1 MSINLLNDK
10 QFNDYL
16 TDITYQ
22 GTPVPKQ
29 PNYHGDFESVD
40 YVEQH
45 RDEIIKGILN
55 QYIKL
60 RLREY
65 VVNLENEPAFVLV
78 DKNRTDLPGWTQQTF
93 ERGENIYEFN
103 GALMSSQLRNDIVMV
118 RDYLYD
124 AAGQYVDK
132 VIRTARETD
141 KKPKIRY
148 DYLKTSNELST
159 FEKALAAAKHW
170 HENMAEEL
178 AKRNKSKDFLE
189 KSLKGT
195 KKIMDLP
202 DGLTAYELTT
212 EEALDFES
220 DNMGHCVG
228 RGSYDAGVK
237 NGSTHIYSIRDAKGE
252 PHATLEV
259 RYNEVRQIKG
269 KGNRALIRKYV
280 PATFC
285 FIDSQRWGVVND
297 LANIHAI
304 QQDGKLWYIF
314 NLPKGFVVRG
324 GINLSKQELTELPDL
339 SDVVVEGDFDCS
351 SNQLTSLKGAP
362 QSVGGNFNCSA
373 NQLTSLEHAPRTV
386 NGNFNCSYNQLSDL
400 RGAPENI
407 RGNFSCWTN
416 HLISLQGAPQHVGGE
431 FNCNSNMLTD
441 LQGAPQYVGQGFY
454 CSQNRLDSLNGSPRY
469 IGNDFNCSYNR
480 LCDLQ
485 GAPIEIGGTFKC
497 NHNMLTSLQGFPQE
511 IGRGFDCSYNELRN
525 LHGVP
530 QDVQGDF
537 NCSHNHLVDL
547 QGAPQHVGGD
557 FGCFYNE
564 LTSLQGAPQDINGTF
579 DCSDNKLTSLQG
591 GPENVGGSYNCS
603 HNFLTDLTGAPK
615 HIKSKFVCVDNQLT
629 NLKGLPIGCKYVD
642 CSDNLLTSLEG
653 VSKEL
658 DCFSCD
664 KNKLT
669 SLQGGPKKIF
679 YRFSCTEN
687 QLSDLNGA
695 PEEVHGD
702 FNATGNP
709 LKSLFGLPK
718 LIKGCLYL
726 GLLSNASEIP
736 APEYLRDIYTSSNI
750 SPEMVEIMIQNG
762 KKLSVKGKLL
772 AGIERLRQKQANE
785 MSQEQQFVGDI
796 NGGRE

>member
-93 ERGENIYEFN
+93 ERGEDIYEFN
-103 GALMSSQLRNDIVMV
+103 GALMSNQLRNDIVMV

-132 VIRTARETD
+132 VIKNARETG

-148 DYLKTSNELST
+148 DFLKTSNEYST
-159 FEKALAAAKHW
+159 FEKALQAANDW

-202 DGLTAYELTT
+202 DGLTAYELIT

-237 NGSTHIYSIRDAKGE
+237 DGRIHIYSIRDKHGE
-252 PHATLEV
+252 PHATLEIKDNKV
-259 RYNEVRQIKG
+259 YQIKG
-269 KGNRALIRKYV
+269 KANKALIKKYI
-280 PATFC
+280 PATFN
-285 FIDSQRWGVVND
+285 FIDSQRWEVVND
-297 LANIHAI
+297 LANIRAI
-304 QQDGKLWYIF
+304 QQDGKLWDIY

-324 GINLSKQELTELPDL
+324 NIDLREQDLTELPDL
-339 SDVVVEGDFDCS
+339 SDVTVEGNFDCS

-362 QSVGGNFNCSA
+362 
-373 NQLTSLEHAPRTV
+373 RTV
-386 NGNFNCSYNQLSDL
+386 NGDFNCSHNQLSDL
-400 RGAPENI
+400 RGGPENV
-407 RGNFSCWTN
+407 RGAFRCWYNQLT
-416 HLISLQGAPQHVGGE
+416 SLFGAPQHVGGE
-431 FNCNSNMLTD
+431 FNCNLNMLTD

-454 CSQNRLDSLNGSPRY
+454 CTNNVLTSLNGAPRY
-469 IGNDFNCSYNR
+469 VGGVFICSYNQ
-480 LCDLQ
+480 LVNLQ
-485 GAPIEIGGTFKC
+485 GAPNEVNGLFNCG
-497 NHNMLTSLQGFPQE
+497 HNKLVSLQGIPQE
-511 IGRGFDCSYNELRN
+511 IKKGFDCSHNELRN
-525 LHGVP
+525 LQGVP
-530 QDVQGDF
+530 QDVRGDF
-537 NCSHNHLVDL
+537 NCSHNHLADL

-557 FGCFYNE
+557 FNCFCNE
-564 LTSLQGAPQDINGTF
+564 LTSLQGAPQVIKGTF
-579 DCSDNKLTSLQG
+579 DCFENKLTSLQG

-603 HNFLTDLTGAPK
+603 CNLLTDLIGAPK

-629 NLKGLPIGCKYVD
+629 NLKGLPIGCLYID
-642 CSDNLLTSLEG
+642 CSDNLLISLEG
-653 VSKEL
+653 APKEI
-658 DCFSCD
+658 DYFACD
-664 KNKLT
+664 RNKLT
-669 SLQGGPKKIF
+669 SLQGGPQKIF
-679 YRFSCTEN
+679 SRFSCTEN
-687 QLSDLNGA
+687 KLVDFSGA
-695 PEEVHGD
+695 PTEVHGD
-702 FNATGNP
+702 FNASENP
-709 LKSLFGLPK
+709 LESLFGLPK
-718 LIKGCLYL
+718 LIKGRLYL
-726 GLLSNASEIP
+726 GLLSNASEIS
-736 APEYLRDIYTSSNI
+736 APEYLRDVESNI
-750 SPEMVEIMIQNG
+750 SPELVEMMIKNG
-762 KKLSVKGKLL
+762 EKLSVKGKLL
-772 AGIERLRQKQANE
+772 AGIEKLRQKQTNE
-785 MSQEQQFVGDI
+785 VSQEQQFVGNIDE
-796 NGGRE
+796 GRV